1 MRSVEKVLGKVIKY
15 AYELLRMEGSHVL
28 RLHPTNL
35 DHVRCELSRPELKM
49 EFVSIIPMLQFGIS
63 GSALVSIRADC
74 SECFL
79 IDAQWSRLV
88 GFVISRVPRLVIH
101 DMHI

>member
-1 MRSVEKVLGKVIKY
+1 MNSVFERSIGEEMFQCVRWRKSQGK
-15 AYELLRMEGSHVL
+15 LS
-28 RLHPTNL
+28 PTDL
-35 DHVRCELSRPELKM
+35 DHVRCELSRPELKI
-49 EFVSIIPMLQFGIS
+49 EFVSIVPMLQFGIS

-88 GFVISRVPRLVIH
+88 GFAISRVPRSVMH